1 MKLLG
6 DVNSVL
12 LDTFELLDSLL
23 EDLLRFCNAFFRTQN
38 GDLVLLVFVGTWN
51 SDSAAS
57 SVTKGQCKYKQAI
70 AGALTGCP

>member
-23 EDLLRFCNAFFRTQN
+23 EDLLRLCDAFFRTQN
-38 GDLVLLVFVGTWN
+38 GDLVLLVFVGAWN

-57 SVTKGQCKYKQAI
+57 SVTEG
-70 AGALTGCP
+70 

>member
-23 EDLLRFCNAFFRTQN
+23 EDLLRLCNAFFRTQN
-38 GDLVLLVFVGTWN
+38 GDLVLFVFVGTWN

-57 SVTKGQCKYKQAI
+57 SVTKSQSKYKQAI
-70 AGALTGCP
+70 GSAFTGCP